1 MSGVFGYSREAVRVK
16 VQKCGNMV
24 QPEYR
29 KFSVDPQITSFEVL
43 QSIIAKAFDLK
54 GEFTVAYRAI
64 DDYGQETYLSLLSDW
79 DLDAAFLSASEPCLG
94 LQIEP
99 KPLQDSAEEWD
110 ETASTDV
117 DIMPS
122 IRGLEALRLPQLQ
135 MQQFQGGHP
144 HRPAPHQSQSHQQS
158 QASALKMQHRL
169 PGLILN
175 QVERTF
181 NMVQRA
187 LNLGE
192 ESQPT
197 AVSAL
202 PPRPPL
208 TDAQFRIFLDPIGQ
222 VVQGR
227 ELRRVIYYGGIEP
240 SLRKVVWKHILNVYP
255 DGMSG
260 KERMDYMK
268 KKAQEYC
275 SLRDYWKDMM
285 QKNQVSQELTYVTS
299 MVRKD
304 VLRTDRHHPFY
315 AGNDDNQ
322 NVASL
327 FNILTTY
334 ALNHPSVSYCQG
346 MSDLASP
353 LLVTMGDEAHAY
365 ICFCA
370 LMCRLSPNFMLD
382 GMAMTLRFQHL
393 GDGLLFYD
401 PEFYAFL
408 KSRQADD
415 LLFCYRWLLL
425 EMKREF
431 AFDDALRMME
441 VMWSSLPPIP
451 TYSGKELPLYDVQFL
466 APTSGLTPP
475 PISPLLKSPR
485 ENAYTKVC
493 ALRRQGSGA
502 SLLPRVKAQHGV
514 SVQRQNQSLDET
526 GSIKGKLQKVKVK
539 PFASLDDS
547 SLARATSS
555 TSSETAADG
564 AIKFDPNEDSTCL
577 RVSRALKSP
586 SEKDASPRSNVR
598 SHLKEKFQSGRCKNL
613 LLSLEKLDRHHD
625 SIKEESQNRKEE
637 STRVVK
643 NLNEFLNFSNLK
655 RNNSLSPK
663 KNKTNL
669 GKQERVTSV
678 DDTVFDSD
686 TDFTVLKSCS
696 DQQKTFDS
704 VESASTSTYDRSTSD
719 SSPDD
724 SDYFPMTTSMTQELR
739 NELDGLDRQLFGPNP
754 RQSLLSDD
762 TEDTESACSGST
774 HLDTESDT
782 SFNHQIEGLKVPLLQ
797 NHGTDDVFLWEN
809 PLKASPIT
817 PDEQADL
824 ERDSEW
830 LLHHKLTSPN
840 HIRENPKEHNETDER
855 NMDLYQTEASSCRTA
870 CNQVSYVNENGGTC
884 DPAVMVTSNTNCEE
898 AIDLSSSRPL
908 PTGAHLTRLPPPTV
922 FGGGNPFLM
931 FLCLTILRQHRDF
944 IMHRNYDYNDIA
956 MHFDKMVRKHDVT
969 RVLNQARLMYAAYL
983 KQYNNNNISAGNQ
996 EKDIESNENISSV
1009 GLKV

>member
-16 VQKCGNMV
+16 VQKCGGIA

-54 GEFTVAYRAI
+54 GDFTVSYRAI

-99 KPLQDSAEEWD
+99 KPFQENAEEWD
-110 ETASTDV
+110 EAAQVDV

-135 MQQFQGGHP
+135 MQQFQGAGSHS
-144 HRPAPHQSQSHQQS
+144 HRSLSQQQHSQQQSQSS
-158 QASALKMQHRL
+158 SLKMQHRL

-181 NMVQRA
+181 SMVQRA

-192 ESQPT
+192 EAPSAPT
-197 AVSAL
+197 TAM

-208 TDAQFRIFLDPIGQ
+208 TDAQFRMFLDPIGQ
-222 VVQGR
+222 VVQDR

-260 KERMDYMK
+260 KARMDYMK
-268 KKAQEYC
+268 KKAQEYF
-275 SLRDYWKDMM
+275 SLRDCWKDMV
-285 QKNQVSQELTYVTS
+285 QKNQVTPDLTYVTS

-322 NVASL
+322 NIASL

-370 LMCRLSPNFMLD
+370 LMSRLRPNFMLD

-393 GDGLLFYD
+393 GDGLLYYD
-401 PEFYAFL
+401 PEFYAYL

-441 VMWSSLPPIP
+441 VMWSSLPPVP
-451 TYSGKELPLYDVQFL
+451 PYSGKELPLYDVLFM
-466 APTSGLTPP
+466 APPSGLTPP

-502 SLLPRVKAQHGV
+502 SLMIRNRQQHGV
-514 SVQRQNQSLDET
+514 PVQRQNQSLDET
-526 GSIKGKLQKVKVK
+526 SSVKGKLHKVKVK
-539 PFASLDDS
+539 PYSSLDDS
-547 SLARATSS
+547 SLGRGGSS
-555 TSSETAADG
+555 SSELAAEEQSSE
-564 AIKFDPNEDSTCL
+564 ANCHQTSRSL
-577 RVSRALKSP
+577 RVS
-586 SEKDASPRSNVR
+586 SEKDGSSRLSSSVR

-613 LLSLEKLDRHHD
+613 LLSLDKLDRHHD
-625 SIKEESQNRKEE
+625 SIKEESQSKKDE

-663 KNKTNL
+663 KNKTNFE
-669 GKQERVTSV
+669 KQDRVPSV
-678 DDTVFDSD
+678 EDSVFDSNPD
-686 TDFTVLKSCS
+686 LSSLKNCGE
-696 DQQKTFDS
+696 QQKNFDS
-704 VESASTSTYDRSTSD
+704 VESTSTSTYDRSTSED

-739 NELDGLDRQLFGPNP
+739 IELDGLDRQVFGSNP

-762 TEDTESACSGST
+762 TEDTESACSEST
-774 HLDTESDT
+774 HLETESDM
-782 SFNHQIEGLKVPLLQ
+782 SCNHHVEELKVPCRVQ
-797 NHGTDDVFLWEN
+797 QGADDVFVWEN

-817 PDEQADL
+817 PDEQAEL
-824 ERDSEW
+824 EQEEW
-830 LLHHKLTSPN
+830 LHVNKMTSTNDCFRSPKKPAKTEEGNTDLFQSEAASKISDKPN
-840 HIRENPKEHNETDER
+840 LEVECG
-855 NMDLYQTEASSCRTA
+855 SSM
-870 CNQVSYVNENGGTC
+870 
-884 DPAVMVTSNTNCEE
+884 DPAVVVTSNTNCEE
-898 AIDLSSSRPL
+898 AIDLSNVRPL
-908 PTGAHLTRLPPPTV
+908 PTGNHLTRLPPPTI
-922 FGGGNPFLM
+922 FGGGNPFLI
-931 FLCLTILRQHRDF
+931 FLCLTILTQHREF
-944 IMHRNYDYNDIA
+944 IMRRNFDYNDMA

-983 KQYNNNNISAGNQ
+983 KQYNNNNISAGS
-996 EKDIESNENISSV
+996 EERKKENAENLAG

>member
-16 VQKCGNMV
+16 VQKCGAML

-94 LQIEP
+94 LQIEV
-99 KPLQDSAEEWD
+99 KSVQENVEEWD
-110 ETASTDV
+110 EASQTDV

-135 MQQFQGGHP
+135 MQQFQGGGSQSN
-144 HRPAPHQSQSHQQS
+144 RPILQHSQQSHQHS
-158 QASALKMQHRL
+158 QGSVAKMQHRL

-175 QVERTF
+175 QVEKTF
-181 NMVQRA
+181 SLVQRA
-187 LNLGE
+187 LLGE
-192 ESQPT
+192 ESQSTPST
-197 AVSAL
+197 AV
-202 PPRPPL
+202 PPKPPL
-208 TDAQFRIFLDPIGQ
+208 TDAQFRMFLDPIGQ
-222 VVQGR
+222 VVQDR

-260 KERMDYMK
+260 KARMDYMK
-268 KKAQEYC
+268 MKAQEYY
-275 SLRDYWKDMM
+275 SLREYWKELI
-285 QKNQVSQELTYVTS
+285 QKNQLTHDLSYVTT

-315 AGNDDNQ
+315 AGSDDNQ
-322 NVASL
+322 NIASL

-334 ALNHPSVSYCQG
+334 ALNHPTVSYCQG

-370 LMCRLSPNFMLD
+370 LMSRLRPNFMLD
-382 GMAMTLRFQHL
+382 GEAMTLRFQHL
-393 GDGLLFYD
+393 TDGLLFYD
-401 PEFYAFL
+401 PEFYSYL
-408 KSRQADD
+408 KSHQADD

-451 TYSGKELPLYDVQFL
+451 SYHSKELPLFDVQFL
-466 APTSGLTPP
+466 APPSGITPP

-502 SLLPRVKAQHGV
+502 SLMPRSRPQHNV

-526 GSIKGKLQKVKVK
+526 GTVKGRLQRVKVK

-547 SLARATSS
+547 SLGRGALPSS
-555 TSSETAADG
+555 SSEADVESKLEQYRD
-564 AIKFDPNEDSTCL
+564 ANNHRSSRSL
-577 RVSRALKSP
+577 RPS
-586 SEKDASPRSNVR
+586 SEKDSSPRSGVR

-625 SIKEESQNRKEE
+625 SIQEESQNKKEE
-637 STRVVK
+637 NTRVVK

-663 KNKTNL
+663 KNKSNL
-669 GKQERVTSV
+669 GKQERFGSV
-678 DDTVFDSD
+678 DDAVFDSNPD
-686 TDFTVLKSCS
+686 LSSFKNGE
-696 DQQKTFDS
+696 QRNFDS
-704 VESASTSTYDRSTSD
+704 VESNSTSTYDRSTSED

-724 SDYFPMTTSMTQELR
+724 SEYFPMTTSMTQELR
-739 NELDGLDRQLFGPNP
+739 IELDSLDRHVFGSNP
-754 RQSLLSDD
+754 RKNLLSDD

-774 HLDTESDT
+774 HLDTESDA
-782 SFNHQIEGLKVPLLQ
+782 SLNHRKEELKVPTRS
-797 NHGTDDVFLWEN
+797 NYGTDDVFIWEN
-809 PLKASPIT
+809 PIKSSPIT
-817 PDEQADL
+817 PDEQVDL
-824 ERDSEW
+824 DQDNEW
-830 LLHHKLTSPN
+830 PHSLKLSSPN
-840 HIRENPKEHNETDER
+840 HFHRTPKESMGTEETHTDIH
-855 NMDLYQTEASSCRTA
+855 QTGAASSSA
-870 CNQVSYVNENGGTC
+870 AHQQKSFVDENC
-884 DPAVMVTSNTNCEE
+884 SIDPAVMVTSNTNCEE
-898 AIDLSSSRPL
+898 AIDLSSARPL
-908 PTGAHLTRLPPPTV
+908 PTGNYSTRLPPPAV

-931 FLCLTILRQHRDF
+931 FLCLTVLRQHREF
-944 IMHRNYDYNDIA
+944 IMRNNMDYNEVA

-983 KQYNNNNISAGNQ
+983 KQYNNNTINVSNT
-996 EKDIESNENISSV
+996 EKDKDSSENGE